1 MAAPVA
7 ELRTELS
14 ASVARFKRD
23 FDSARK
29 TVRSSSKGMGNSFKG
44 LSKSSSK
51 LAGSIFTLRGGL
63 VGLGATAVIG
73 KAVSGFIRFEKGLR
87 EVGTLMGGLTK
98 REMKDM
104 GDELKAISRESG
116 QAIDTLVK
124 ARYDIV
130 SAGFT
135 DAASSAELL
144 RVAADLAVGGVSDVA
159 TTADLLT
166 TAVNAYG
173 LEAKDAAEI
182 SDKLFTIVRLGKT
195 TITELA
201 GSMGRLLAI
210 AATMNVDIDEVGAAL
225 ATLTA
230 NGQKTEEAVT
240 AIRAAIVEFSKPGKE
255 LADALKT
262 IGIESGEAL
271 IKEKGLQG
279 ALDAVSEA
287 AKKNG
292 TTIIQLLSNVRS
304 MQAVLPLATTA
315 SQQFTDSLEQMDNVA
330 GATAGAVAEME
341 KSLDQ
346 QVKKINANVA
356 AISLELTEAFAP
368 ALLKVSEAFLK
379 WLTPAVKTETQLQ
392 ALQDRLN
399 QAVNAQLDLRKSTNN
414 LKNATDDQLASFRFW
429 ELVLVEVQREMDELK
444 LKEVEAKT
452 VIDDTTGSIGAQ
464 GDAAVNTGKK
474 VVLTEKEKI
483 KAIEEFGARLAELTL
498 TQKELQEQ
506 LLVEQLEKFRAA
518 GVSETEIAKFEALR
532 RGKIAEDERNA
543 KVASFKQGVDQIAA
557 LGQALLTLRK
567 NQIEKELDAGIA
579 AILASTDSEE
589 NKADKIKNLRE
600 QAALDEKKA
609 AKKLKPLLIAQAIA
623 NTAVEASKVLANPI
637 QFAAVLALGAIQV
650 ATIAAQPFAK
660 GGIVNGPTLFNG
672 GAGLMGE
679 AGPEAI
685 LPLTRIGG
693 TLGVEATGSGGTT
706 QNTFNFDGPTN
717 REFIENEVIPLIEEL
732 SRSGDTS
739 ITTLRDF
746 ERTDDGLD
754 LKRAPQ

>member
-14 ASVARFKRD
+14 ASVARFQKN
-23 FDSARK
+23 FNSARK
-29 TVRSSSKGMGNSFKG
+29 TVRSSTKGMTNSFKG
-44 LSKSSSK
+44 LGKSSNK
-51 LAGSIFTLRGGL
+51 LAGQIFSLRGGL
-63 VGLGATAVIG
+63 VGLGGALVVG
-73 KAVSGFIRFEKGLR
+73 KAINEFVRFEKGLR

-98 REMKDM
+98 GEMKAM
-104 GDELKAISRESG
+104 GDELKTISQETG
-116 QAIDTLVK
+116 QAIDGLVK

-135 DAASSAELL
+135 DAAESAELL
-144 RVAADLAVGGVSDVA
+144 RVSAALAVGGVSDVA

-255 LADALKT
+255 LADALKS
-262 IGIESGEAL
+262 IGVESGEAL

-279 ALDAVSEA
+279 ALQAVSAA

-315 SQQFTDSLEQMDNVA
+315 SDQFAVSLVSMGDSA
-330 GATAGAVAEME
+330 GATSKAVEEME
-341 KSLDQ
+341 KSLAFQIALIKTNID
-346 QVKKINANVA
+346 
-356 AISLELTEAFAP
+356 AISLTLTETFVP
-368 ALLKVSEAFLK
+368 ALLSATVAIRDILSGGDLTRIKAYEDEIKNAKNQITLLMRETGGLVGSNKEQLIEYARLEAIIDKYTSKLEKMGIILK
-379 WLTPAVKTETQLQ
+379 DDIKPAVEETTE
-392 ALQDRLN
+392 
-399 QAVNAQLDLRKSTNN
+399 
-414 LKNATDDQLASFRFW
+414 
-429 ELVLVEVQREMDELK
+429 
-444 LKEVEAKT
+444 
-452 VIDDTTGSIGAQ
+452 VIKDQ
-464 GDAAVNTGKK
+464 GDAAVDTGKK
-474 VVLTEKEKI
+474 VLLTEKEKI
-483 KAIEEFGARLAELTL
+483 KAVEEFNAILAELTL
-498 TQKELQEQ
+498 TQKELEEQ
-506 LLVEQLEKFRAA
+506 LLSEQLEKFRAA
-518 GVSETEIAKFEALR
+518 GIAETEIAKFEAER
-532 RGKIAEDERNA
+532 RKVIAEEERNA
-543 KVASFKQGVDQIAA
+543 RVASFKQGTDQILAI
-557 LGQALLTLRK
+557 GQALLNLRK
-567 NQIEKELDAGIA
+567 NQIQNELDADIA
-579 AILASTDSEE
+579 AILASTASEE
-589 NKADKIKNLRE
+589 DKADKIKNIRE
-600 QAALDEKKA
+600 QAVLDEKNA

-623 NTAVEASKVLANPI
+623 NTAVEASKVLANP
-637 QFAAVLALGAIQV
+637 FALAAVLTLGAIQV

-672 GAGLMGE
+672 GAGIMGE

-685 LPLTRIGG
+685 LPLTRINGE
-693 TLGVEATGSGGTT
+693 LGVKAGGDNSKTD
-706 QNTFNFDGPTN
+706 NTFIFQGPTN
-717 REFIENEVIPLIEEL
+717 REFIENEVIPIIEEM
-732 SRSGDTS
+732 SRAGDTS

-746 ERTDDGLD
+746 EQTDEGLGI
-754 LKRAPQ
+754 KRAPQ